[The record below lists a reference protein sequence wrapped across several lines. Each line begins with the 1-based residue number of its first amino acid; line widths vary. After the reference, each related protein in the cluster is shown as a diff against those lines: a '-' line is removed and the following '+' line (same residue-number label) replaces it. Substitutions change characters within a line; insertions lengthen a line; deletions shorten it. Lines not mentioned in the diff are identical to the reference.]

1 MSSPKNPLSCSSF
14 LDDSLSAFT
23 QNFLSGPICRHF
35 YHKVFFFRGPL
46 GLEVGL
52 RSTPF
57 RKWVLSYRSKK
68 TNNPNPSPIRNRFG
82 LYGFGLSL
90 RNHYLRKALWRN
102 GFRRSAQLFKPIQ
115 RQIGCPPNHAQAIFV
130 LELPDGWVVKLSEQ
144 SWMMA
149 VLQSP
154 HGQKIE
160 KRIPASEQRR
170 QISDVVWVR
179 TVIRIVMGHRQIA
192 AFSP

>member
-1 MSSPKNPLSCSSF
+1 MKNHLKTPVFTNIRHKIYRIPCDSNGQTKKGTSFRMSL
-14 LDDSLSAFT
+14 
-23 QNFLSGPICRHF
+23 
-35 YHKVFFFRGPL
+35 
-46 GLEVGL
+46 
-52 RSTPF
+52 
-57 RKWVLSYRSKK
+57 
-68 TNNPNPSPIRNRFG
+68 
-82 LYGFGLSL
+82 FGLSL
-90 RNHYLRKALWRN
+90 RNHYLRKALRRN

>member
-1 MSSPKNPLSCSSF
+1 MSYSPIEF
-14 LDDSLSAFT
+14 SALFGVPGVRVQIPPDT
-23 QNFLSGPICRHF
+23 QN
-35 YHKVFFFRGPL
+35 
-46 GLEVGL
+46 GLLASVVRLEKFEGVKSPETVDAVGVQP
-52 RSTPF
+52 TA
-57 RKWVLSYRSKK
+57 SKL
-68 TNNPNPSPIRNRFG
+68 FG
-82 LYGFGLSL
+82 SFGLSL
-90 RNHYLRKALWRN
+90 RNHYLRKALRRN

-179 TVIRIVMGHRQIA
+179 TVIRIVMGHRDRK
-192 AFSP
+192 SVV